1 MAPIKWWH
9 IKNTRESSYMC
20 PLVRQDSRIAKNMRI
35 ANFNYDNDGCIL
47 FLAKKSKMPIVICQ
61 RAVHFSAPLA
71 SSVLISRCCAGK
83 KRMPSLSLHF
93 VCFSHNKETVRCW
106 LRLEPLH
113 TKDRVAPLNSEKVN
127 PETHRASHPL
137 RVACLWLVPSIFLVE
152 NGTFC
157 GRIMS
162 VDKSSTSACRL
173 LILVRSSLCR
183 GDSLL
188 FFCVSSVCFSSLTI
202 NTLVK
207 LTCSPSNVF
216 LGKND
221 DDRVVVQEKKKENIT
236 IPLCY
241 FQRTDGC
248 RRTLSVQSLDERAK
262 SRHVVVFFC
271 LERRSQKVERGED

>member
-1 MAPIKWWH
+1 
-9 IKNTRESSYMC
+9 
-20 PLVRQDSRIAKNMRI
+20 
-35 ANFNYDNDGCIL
+35 
-47 FLAKKSKMPIVICQ
+47 MPIVICQ
-61 RAVHFSAPLA
+61 RAVHFSVPPA

-183 GDSLL
+183 GGSLL
-188 FFCVSSVCFSSLTI
+188 FFSVSSVCFSSLTI

-262 SRHVVVFFC
+262 SRHVVVF
-271 LERRSQKVERGED
+271 LSRAPEPKSRERGRLEPRKEGCENVGQKNMGAGKVFWGCAEILTTILYKKEKEKKKKSVC